1 MALKNIPV
9 KSLFKALQSYF
20 VDEMLSDDLPQPR
33 VELLS
38 VLVEDHGVGVPVELL
53 EAQAAVVLPLDL
65 LDGVLQKVPDVVD
78 VLLIHCH
85 LQEVTRTQDDHHLS
99 ITRTRTQAAI
109 VLPQWR
115 MFKNTMN
122 TSKFRIIATRQ

>member
-1 MALKNIPV
+1 
-9 KSLFKALQSYF
+9 
-20 VDEMLSDDLPQPR
+20 MLSDDLPQPR

-85 LQEVTRTQDDHHLS
+85 LQEVTRN
-99 ITRTRTQAAI
+99 TR
-109 VLPQWR
+109 
-115 MFKNTMN
+115 
-122 TSKFRIIATRQ
+122 

>member
-1 MALKNIPV
+1 MKTL
-9 KSLFKALQSYF
+9 SSSYF

-38 VLVEDHGVGVPVELL
+38 MLVEDHGVGVPVELL

-85 LQEVTRTQDDHHLS
+85 LQKVTRN
-99 ITRTRTQAAI
+99 TR
-109 VLPQWR
+109 
-115 MFKNTMN
+115 
-122 TSKFRIIATRQ
+122 